1 MNMKYGASPRQGLKC
16 RLKHTDVIWKQKD
29 LSRLAAIIKPN
40 MKREM
45 CLFCVKKYSV
55 MVYK

>member
-1 MNMKYGASPRQGLKC
+1 MKYGASPRQGLKC